1 MATGRLKPR
10 KGLDIV
16 PAYQLTPTPLVYEIS
31 EPKEFEGKFQII
43 VQFPRRLELFEN
55 RKEFAKCFDGFQRIN
70 RNYDAIIEDVYI
82 DTFVIEPD
90 DIFENRQV
98 VMEVSFEDSAD
109 FLGEL
114 TGAPT
119 VEEVIEAGG
128 EIVHPYL
135 VGTPLWH
142 DKGIEVKE
150 FKLIGEKLF
159 LTWERFLLM
168 GTEWCHKWGHYTA
181 SKTGLS
187 LEATVGSVML
197 LKEFF
202 EVYKANWPY
211 NRKVLLSSNCYGGY

>member
-10 KGLDIV
+10 KGIDIV
-16 PAYQLTPTPLVYEIS
+16 PAYQLTPTPIIDEIS
-31 EPKEFEGKFQII
+31 KPKEFEGKFQII

-55 RKEFAKCFDGFQRIN
+55 RKKFAKCFDDFEKPYGEIM
-70 RNYDAIIEDVYI
+70 EDIYI
-82 DTFVIEPD
+82 DTFKIEPD
-90 DIFENRQV
+90 DEFENRQV
-98 VMEVSFEDSAD
+98 TMEVSFEDSAD

-135 VGTPLWH
+135 VATPHWR
-142 DKGIEVKE
+142 DERMEVKK
-150 FKLIGEKLF
+150 FKLIGKKIF
-159 LTWERFLLM
+159 QTWERFLLIHD
-168 GTEWCHKWGHYTA
+168 EWHYKWADYPM
-181 SKTGLS
+181 SKTDLS
-187 LEATVGSVML
+187 VEATVGSVML

-211 NRKVLLSSNCYGGY
+211 NRKVLLSSNCSGGY

>member
-31 EPKEFEGKFQII
+31 EPKEFEEKFQIV

-55 RKEFAKCFDGFQRIN
+55 RKEFAKCFDGFQEAN
-70 RNYDAIIEDVYI
+70 KNYDAIIEDVYI

-90 DIFENRQV
+90 DFESRQV

-135 VGTPLWH
+135 VATPLWR
-142 DKGIEVKE
+142 DERMEVKE
-150 FKLIGEKLF
+150 FKLIGQKLF
-159 LTWERFLLM
+159 ETWKCFLGT
-168 GTEWCHKWGHYTA
+168 GTEWCHKWADYPM

-187 LEATVGSVML
+187 VEATVGSVML

-211 NRKVLLSSNCYGGY
+211 NRKVLLTCNCSGGY

>member
-16 PAYQLTPTPLVYEIS
+16 PAYQLTPTPIIYEIS
-31 EPKEFEGKFQII
+31 KPKEFEGKFQII

-55 RKEFAKCFDGFQRIN
+55 RKEFAKCFDIFERANKAYGE
-70 RNYDAIIEDVYI
+70 IIEDVYI
-82 DTFVIEPD
+82 DTFMIEPD
-90 DIFENRQV
+90 DEVENRQV
-98 VMEVSFEDSAD
+98 TMEVSFEDSAD

-135 VGTPLWH
+135 VATPYCR
-142 DKGIEVKE
+142 DEQMEVKK
-150 FKLIGEKLF
+150 FKLIGKKIF
-159 LTWERFLLM
+159 QTWERFLLL
-168 GTEWCHKWGHYTA
+168 GTEYKWAHYTA
-181 SKTGLS
+181 NKTGLS
-187 LEATVGSVML
+187 LEATVGSVLL

-202 EVYKANWPY
+202 KVYKANWPY
-211 NRKVLLSSNCYGGY
+211 NRKVLLSCNCSGGY

>member
-16 PAYQLTPTPLVYEIS
+16 PACELTPTPLIYEIS
-31 EPKEFEGKFQII
+31 KPKEFEGKFQII

-55 RKEFAKCFDGFQRIN
+55 RKEFAKCFDGFERIN
-70 RNYDAIIEDVYI
+70 RNYDEIMENVYI
-82 DTFVIEPD
+82 DTFMIEPD
-90 DIFENRQV
+90 DDFENRQV

-135 VGTPLWH
+135 VATPLWG
-142 DKGIEVKE
+142 DESIEVKE
-150 FKLIGEKLF
+150 FKLIGQKLF
-159 LTWERFLLM
+159 RTWECFLLT
-168 GTEWCHKWGHYTA
+168 GTEWRGKWADYPM

-187 LEATVGSVML
+187 VEATVGSIML

-211 NRKVLLSSNCYGGY
+211 NRKVLLSSNCSGGY